1 MCLNGYCL
9 PKGYKQDDLPTKST
23 GKKAMEVK
31 IGFTYLEVLEINE
44 NDFSVT
50 FRAIVIGRWEEPRL
64 IPPKDASKPTNA
76 NDTDND
82 LDTAND
88 NEIYRVLD
96 TSILDHLW
104 IMNLLIYNLKKV
116 QKFKTLTMG
125 DNSLGTH

>member
-1 MCLNGYCL
+1 
-9 PKGYKQDDLPTKST
+9 
-23 GKKAMEVK
+23 MEVK

-64 IPPKDASKPTNA
+64 IPPKDALKPTNA

-125 DNSLGTH
+125 DNSLGTYLTLFHHKVVESYIS